1 MMQCIGQR
9 TAEIAGPWSFIS
21 MEFAEGVTRR
31 SDEPDRLFITGGLT
45 KTHTGLT
52 APRAGPIQRWF
63 S

>member
-1 MMQCIGQR
+1 
-9 TAEIAGPWSFIS
+9 